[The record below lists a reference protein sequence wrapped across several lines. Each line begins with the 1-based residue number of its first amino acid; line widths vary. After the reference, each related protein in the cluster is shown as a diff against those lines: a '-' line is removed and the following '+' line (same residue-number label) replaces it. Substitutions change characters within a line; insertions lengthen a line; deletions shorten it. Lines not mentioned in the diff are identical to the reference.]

1 MSPEPD
7 QGVRRGRGRPPHH
20 WDGTGAV
27 VSEDSYARALQRI
40 IRFSLALAAA
50 GAIATLIVRGPRE
63 SLGFLVGAAL
73 SFVNIRA
80 LTTVVNAVGGGS
92 VAPSLRASVL
102 FLALRYL
109 VFIAVIYVIVKVL
122 KITPAAVL
130 AGLLVTFAAVMLEA
144 LYELIYA
151 RT

>member
-1 MSPEPD
+1 
-7 QGVRRGRGRPPHH
+7 
-20 WDGTGAV
+20 
-27 VSEDSYARALQRI
+27 VSEDSYNRAVKRI
-40 IRFSLALAAA
+40 IRFSVATGAVGALV
-50 GAIATLIVRGPRE
+50 TLILRGPRVAA
-63 SLGFLVGAAL
+63 GFLIGAAF
-73 SFVNIRA
+73 SFVNLRA
-80 LTTVVNAVGGGS
+80 LTTVVDALGGS

-109 VFIAVIYVIVKVL
+109 IYAGVIYVIVKVL

-130 AGLLVTFAAVMLEA
+130 TGLLVTFAAVMLEA

>member
-1 MSPEPD
+1 MS
-7 QGVRRGRGRPPHH
+7 G
-20 WDGTGAV
+20 
-27 VSEDSYARALQRI
+27 DSYERAVQRI
-40 IRFSLALAAA
+40 IRFSLALGVA
-50 GAIATLIVRGPRE
+50 GAIATLIVRGPRAA
-63 SLGFLVGAAL
+63 LGFLVGTAL

-80 LTTVVNAVGGGS
+80 LTTVVNAVGGS
-92 VAPSLRASVL
+92 LAPSLRASVL

-109 VFIAVIYVIVKVL
+109 IFIGVIYVIVKVL

>member
-1 MSPEPD
+1 MS
-7 QGVRRGRGRPPHH
+7 
-20 WDGTGAV
+20 T
-27 VSEDSYARALQRI
+27 DSYERALKRI
-40 IRFSLALAAA
+40 IRFSLALAGA
-50 GAIATLIVRGPRE
+50 GAIATLIVRGPRVA
-63 SLGFLVGAAL
+63 LGFLVGTGL

-80 LTTVVNAVGGGS
+80 LTTVVNAVGGA
-92 VAPSLRASVL
+92 VVPSLRASVL

-109 VFIAVIYVIVKVL
+109 IFIGVIYVIVKVL

>member
-1 MSPEPD
+1 M
-7 QGVRRGRGRPPHH
+7 
-20 WDGTGAV
+20 T
-27 VSEDSYARALQRI
+27 EDSYEQAVKRI
-40 IRFSLALAAA
+40 IRFSLATGAA
-50 GAIATLIVRGPRE
+50 GAIVTLILRGPRVA
-63 SLGFLVGAAL
+63 LGFLIGTAF
-73 SFVNIRA
+73 SFVNLRA
-80 LTTVVNAVGGGS
+80 LTTVVNALGGS
-92 VAPSLRASVL
+92 VVPSLRASVL

-109 VFIAVIYVIVKVL
+109 IFGGVVYVIVKVL

>member
-1 MSPEPD
+1 M
-7 QGVRRGRGRPPHH
+7 
-20 WDGTGAV
+20 
-27 VSEDSYARALQRI
+27 SEDSYERVVKRI
-40 IRFSLALAAA
+40 FRFSLATGAA
-50 GAIATLIVRGPRE
+50 GALVALILRGPRVA
-63 SLGFLVGAAL
+63 LGFLMGTAL
-73 SFVNIRA
+73 SFVNLRA
-80 LTTVVNAVGGGS
+80 LTTVVNALGGS
-92 VAPSLRASVL
+92 VVPSLRASVV

-109 VFIAVIYVIVKVL
+109 IFGGVVYVIVKVL